1 MIGTRVQWKHRSPD
15 GSPVPAGINGT
26 VVATYYSPSRGFDVV
41 VETDD
46 GQYKTTTIE
55 NLERAPTVVLDSG
68 NVSDEALAALST
80 AANQARTVTVEAME
94 SEAARLL
101 CAGFE
106 ARNLPLE
113 GITPE
118 TPVPAVIAATFAVV
132 DQFRTELLDLAEQL
146 ERAQAA
152 AKTETAP
159 RKGRRG

>member
-15 GSPVPAGINGT
+15 GSPVPAGISGT

-68 NVSDEALAALST
+68 NVNDEALAALST
-80 AANQARTVTVEAME
+80 AADRARAVMVETME
-94 SEAARLL
+94 SEAVDLL

-113 GITPE
+113 GVTPE
-118 TPVPAVIAATFAVV
+118 TPVPAVIAAVFAIV
-132 DQFRTELLDLAEQL
+132 DRFGAEMLELAAEL

-152 AKTETAP
+152 AKVEAAP